1 MNITQI
7 TLDNFQAEVS
17 KSDKPVLL
25 DFYADWCGPC
35 QVVASELEAFAK
47 ENDTVKV
54 CKVNTDTQAVLAS
67 MYGILSIPTL
77 LLVRNGKEFARHA
90 GGCEKQ
96 DIADFVASNL

>member
-35 QVVASELEAFAK
+35 QVVSAELEAFAA

-54 CKVNTDTQAVLAS
+54 CKVNTDTQAALAS

-77 LLVRNGKEFARHA
+77 LLVRDGKEFARHT

-96 DIADFVASNL
+96 DIANFVASNL

>member
-1 MNITQI
+1 MAITQV
-7 TLDNFQAEVS
+7 TLENFQAEVS
-17 KSDKPVLL
+17 KSEKPVLL

-35 QVVASELEAFAK
+35 KVVSSELEAFAE

-54 CKVNTDTQAVLAS
+54 CKIDTDTQAVLAS

-77 LLVRNGKEFARHA
+77 LLVLGGKEFARHA

-96 DIADFVASNL
+96 DIADFVAANL

>member
-1 MNITQI
+1 MAITQV
-7 TLDNFQAEVS
+7 TLENFQAEVS
-17 KSDKPVLL
+17 KSEKPVLL

-35 QVVASELEAFAK
+35 KVVSSELEAFAE

-54 CKVNTDTQAVLAS
+54 CKIDTDTQAVLAS

-77 LLVRNGKEFARHA
+77 LLVRGGKEFARYA

-96 DIADFVASNL
+96 DIADFVAANL